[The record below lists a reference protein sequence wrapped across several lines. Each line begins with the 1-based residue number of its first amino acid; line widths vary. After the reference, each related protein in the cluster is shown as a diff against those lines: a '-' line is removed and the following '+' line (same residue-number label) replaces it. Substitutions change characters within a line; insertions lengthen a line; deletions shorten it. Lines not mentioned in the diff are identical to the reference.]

1 MADESAKRCIEVG
14 AAPRAALV
22 AVANFRVAGGG
33 LGWQVAARFRPQ
45 PLTARSIAAVGRDDR
60 PGHPW
65 SRHRRAPTQYPRDF
79 SGLKAA
85 WVYYD

>member
-45 PLTARSIAAVGRDDR
+45 PLTANRFHLTQVGQ
-60 PGHPW
+60 
-65 SRHRRAPTQYPRDF
+65 HRVLP
-79 SGLKAA
+79 
-85 WVYYD
+85 